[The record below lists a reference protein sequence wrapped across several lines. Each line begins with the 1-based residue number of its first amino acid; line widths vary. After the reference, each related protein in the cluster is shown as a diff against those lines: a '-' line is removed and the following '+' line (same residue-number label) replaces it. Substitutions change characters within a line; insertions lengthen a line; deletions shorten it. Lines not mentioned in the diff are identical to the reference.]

1 MKKILT
7 ILMSALVLLAFAQ
20 EPGTVPDGSK
30 DLESGRATGLTELYT
45 VIGNYTLSA
54 DGAGA
59 FPLSQY
65 PVNVQKPNAGATVHK
80 ALLLGVPTWNF
91 IPQIP
96 NGCVTL
102 AGVGITWDGTA
113 LNTAGT
119 LNSYADVTSIVA
131 PIIDAAA
138 PGISAITVTECQTA
152 NIDGVALLVIFA
164 DPMASEKTI
173 IIMFGGLSSTGD
185 SFSITLSQPIDPDAP
200 GALLN
205 MGLGIEFGFQ
215 TPGNGQ
221 FSTIDVNGSRLTS
234 AAGGADDAF
243 DSPTNGNLITVGGIG
258 DSNDNPVDPFA
269 NHVDHY
275 SDDEL
280 YSLLPFITNT
290 TVNILVET
298 LNPSN
303 DDNIFLAYF
312 ELSGAAILGE
322 GILISQDQNTNCIN
336 TMHTVVAQ
344 VQDNAGAP
352 VVGTMVDFE
361 VISGPNAGAM
371 ASVATNASGNAT
383 FTYFGSGGPGFDQIQ
398 ACFVD
403 SQTNTKCSN
412 VLTKEWVVCEE
423 IPVSNWALY
432 LGILLMITFIVIR
445 FRRMI

>member
-7 ILMSALVLLAFAQ
+7 ILMSAFVLFAFAQ
-20 EPGTVPDGSK
+20 DPGTAPDGSK
-30 DLESGRATGLTELYT
+30 DYGFGRANGLTELYS

-59 FPLSQY
+59 YPLSQY
-65 PVNVQKPNAGATVHK
+65 PVNVDKPNASATVHK
-80 ALLLGVPTWNF
+80 ALLLGTPTWNF
-91 IPQIP
+91 IAQIP
-96 NGCVTL
+96 DGCVTL
-102 AGVGITWDGTA
+102 AGVGINWDGTA
-113 LNTAGT
+113 ANTAGS
-119 LNSYADVTSIVA
+119 LNSYADVTAIVA

-138 PGISAITVTECQTA
+138 PGITPITVTECNTSG
-152 NIDGVALLVIFA
+152 IDGVALLVIFA

-185 SFSITLSQPIDPDAP
+185 DFAITLSQPIDPDEP
-200 GALLN
+200 GVLLD

-215 TPGNGQ
+215 GSVQYTQ
-221 FSTIDVNGSRLTS
+221 VDVNGSRLTT

-258 DSNDNPVDPFA
+258 DSNANPVNPFA
-269 NHVDHY
+269 PPATHT

-290 TVNILVET
+290 TLNILVET

-303 DDNIFLAYF
+303 DDNVFLAYF
-312 ELSGAAILGE
+312 EISGAAILGE
-322 GILISQDQNTNCIN
+322 GILISQDENTNCIN

-344 VQDNAGAP
+344 VQDDAGAP

-371 ASVATNASGNAT
+371 ASVVTNASGNAT
-383 FTYFGSGGPGFDQIQ
+383 FNYFGSGGPGFDQIQ

-403 SQTNTKCSN
+403 SQSNTKCSN
-412 VLTKEWVVCEE
+412 VLTKEWIVCEE

-432 LGILLMITFIVIR
+432 LGILLMITFVVIR
-445 FRRMI
+445 FRRMF